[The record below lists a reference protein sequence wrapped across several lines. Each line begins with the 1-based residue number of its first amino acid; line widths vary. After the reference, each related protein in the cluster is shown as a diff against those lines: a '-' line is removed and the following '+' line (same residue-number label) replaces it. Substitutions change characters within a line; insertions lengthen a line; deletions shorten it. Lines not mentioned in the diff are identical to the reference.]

1 MNPLFPSP
9 SRLLRSRPL
18 SVFSLTSLLLT
29 LLFACQIGQ
38 AQQTQLSLADIL
50 IGLRSKKVTLPE
62 RNKLLSDAVKVRG
75 ITFTSSGEIETEL
88 QNTGANS
95 ELLEAIRQRN
105 SKTDAAPNIK
115 SGVPALAS
123 AFAPTPP
130 AKPVAPD
137 LAFYQKRASENAVKG
152 EYDLA
157 ISDYNEAIKLNPKEV
172 SLFINRGRT
181 HQNKK
186 NYDLA
191 IADYNTAIELN
202 PKEATAY
209 YNRGDSH
216 EKKGNAQQAMGDYQK
231 VLELD
236 ANNESAKINLKRLQA
251 EQLKVEQAKAE
262 QLKAEQLKIEQAKID
277 AAKMQQTAAVVA
289 EKAKVPESVELGQL
303 NALAVK
309 LATPIY
315 PVNAKSM
322 NIQGK
327 VTVQISLDETGKVVS
342 VKAINGHQFLRT
354 AGEDAALRSKFKPTL
369 IGTQAVKSTGFIVYN
384 FVGK

>member
-1 MNPLFPSP
+1 MNPLFLSP
-9 SRLLRSRPL
+9 SKLLQPGLL

-29 LLFACQIGQ
+29 LMFVCQIGQ

-50 IGLRSKKVTLPE
+50 IGLRSKKATLPE

-75 ITFTSSGEIETEL
+75 ITFTASTEIETEL
-88 QNTGANS
+88 QNTGAS
-95 ELLEAIRQRN
+95 VELLEAIRQR
-105 SKTDAAPNIK
+105 SLKTDAAPNIK
-115 SGVPALAS
+115 SGVPVMAASFAS
-123 AFAPTPP
+123 APP
-130 AKPVAPD
+130 VKPAAPD
-137 LAFYQKRASENAVKG
+137 FAFYQKRAYENAVKG

-157 ISDYNEAIKLNPKEV
+157 VNDYSEAIKLNPKEV
-172 SLFINRGRT
+172 SLFINRGRA

-209 YNRGDSH
+209 FNRGDSH
-216 EKKGNAQQAMGDYQK
+216 EKKGNAPQAMSDYQK

-251 EQLKVEQAKAE
+251 DQLKAEQAKTEQLKAE
-262 QLKAEQLKIEQAKID
+262 QLKAEQAKIEQAKIQEAA
-277 AAKMQQTAAVVA
+277 AAKP
-289 EKAKVPESVELGQL
+289 KVPESVELGQL

-309 LATPIY
+309 LATPVY
-315 PVNAKSM
+315 PPTAQTM

-327 VTVQISLDETGKVVS
+327 VTVQISLDEEGKVVS
-342 VKAINGHQFLRT
+342 VKAINGHQFLRA
-354 AGEDAALRSKFKPTL
+354 AGEDAARRSKFKPTL
-369 IGTQAVKSTGFIVYN
+369 VGNQAVKATGFIVYN
-384 FVGK
+384 FLGK

>member
-1 MNPLFPSP
+1 MNPLFISP
-9 SRLLRSRPL
+9 SRLRQTKLL

-29 LLFACQIGQ
+29 LMFACQIGQ

-50 IGLRSKKVTLPE
+50 IGLRSKKATLPE

-88 QNTGANS
+88 QNTGAS
-95 ELLEAIRQRN
+95 VELLEAIRQRS

-123 AFAPTPP
+123 SFAPAPP
-130 AKPVAPD
+130 AKPAAPD
-137 LAFYQKRASENAVKG
+137 FAFYQKRAYENAVKG

-157 ISDYNEAIKLNPKEV
+157 VNDYNEAIKLNPKEV
-172 SLFINRGRT
+172 SLFINRGRA

-202 PKEATAY
+202 PNEATAY

-216 EKKGNAQQAMGDYQK
+216 EKKGDAQQAMSDYQK

-251 EQLKVEQAKAE
+251 EQLKAEQAKAE
-262 QLKAEQLKIEQAKID
+262 QLKAEQLKAEQAKIEEAKKQEAIAA
-277 AAKMQQTAAVVA
+277 AAKP
-289 EKAKVPESVELGQL
+289 KVPESVELGQL
-303 NALAVK
+303 NALALK
-309 LATPIY
+309 LATPVY
-315 PVNAKSM
+315 PMTAQTM

-327 VTVQISLDETGKVVS
+327 VTVQISLDEEGKVVS
-342 VKAINGHQFLRT
+342 AKAINGHQFLRT
-354 AGEDAALRSKFKPTL
+354 AGEEAARRSKFKPTL
-369 IGTQAVKSTGFIVYN
+369 VGTQAVKATGFIVYN